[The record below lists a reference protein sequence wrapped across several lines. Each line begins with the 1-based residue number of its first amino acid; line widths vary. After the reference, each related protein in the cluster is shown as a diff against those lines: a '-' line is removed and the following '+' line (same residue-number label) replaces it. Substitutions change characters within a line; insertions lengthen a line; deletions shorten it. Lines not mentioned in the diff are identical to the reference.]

1 MKIYHIM
8 TMRIFKFFNFGKNKM
23 TIKEI
28 RNLFGPSEFDR
39 AIKNNH
45 LKQELN
51 MNDQATVEFV
61 EQDDY
66 GLYIYKMTMTNGQQ
80 IRHFGNDNLPIYIV
94 TTKKHDID

>member
-1 MKIYHIM
+1 MKRLFH
-8 TMRIFKFFNFGKNKM
+8 FFNFDNNKM
-23 TIKEI
+23 TIKDI

-51 MNDQATVEFV
+51 LNDQATVEFV

-66 GLYIYKMTMTNGQQ
+66 GFYIYKMTISNGQQ
-80 IRHFGNDNLPIYIV
+80 IYIV
-94 TTKKHDID
+94 TTKKHNID